1 MQNVKNEHT
10 DKTDVS
16 YLQTVS
22 RALKVLNLFETE
34 TALSLAAI
42 SSRLGVSKT
51 IAYRLAH
58 TLVLDG
64 FLIQD
69 SATKQYMLGDQV
81 LLLGFCAVQRQ
92 AVKRIAHDL
101 IWDFHERTK
110 FSTYITIPCANQS
123 LCVDRVVSDNTGRLS
138 TIFVGGVYPLYAVP
152 LTGSCWPFKRNDSGR
167 TICGTWIFRKTKSS
181 SFSRTWKKRV
191 RVVMT
196 ALIIPGQRDCSQLGF
211 PFMTLQTSWWGAE
224 HGSCG

>member
-1 MQNVKNEHT
+1 MRNEHT
-10 DKTDVS
+10 DKIDVS

-101 IWDFHERTK
+101 IWVFMSGLNSVHTSRSLVQIKVSAWTGL
-110 FSTYITIPCANQS
+110 SLITP
-123 LCVDRVVSDNTGRLS
+123 VV
-138 TIFVGGVYPLYAVP
+138 
-152 LTGSCWPFKRNDSGR
+152 
-167 TICGTWIFRKTKSS
+167 
-181 SFSRTWKKRV
+181 
-191 RVVMT
+191 
-196 ALIIPGQRDCSQLGF
+196 
-211 PFMTLQTSWWGAE
+211 
-224 HGSCG
+224 

>member
-1 MQNVKNEHT
+1 MKNEHT

-92 AVKRIAHDL
+92 AVNRS
-101 IWDFHERTK
+101 R
-110 FSTYITIPCANQS
+110 
-123 LCVDRVVSDNTGRLS
+123 SD
-138 TIFVGGVYPLYAVP
+138 
-152 LTGSCWPFKRNDSGR
+152 
-167 TICGTWIFRKTKSS
+167 
-181 SFSRTWKKRV
+181 
-191 RVVMT
+191 
-196 ALIIPGQRDCSQLGF
+196 LGF
-211 PFMTLQTSWWGAE
+211 S
-224 HGSCG
+224 